1 MDSTFSQSDLEAY
14 LDEALPVE
22 EMAAIEAE
30 LRDNPELGQRLVAIH
45 GRRDAGVHTL
55 GEIWR
60 RHRLSCPSREQ
71 LTLYLDGKL
80 SNDEADYTQ
89 FHLEEV
95 HCRWCVASYEDIRIA
110 REDDSDEFVSRHQRI
125 LDRSSHYLR
134 KSES

>member
-1 MDSTFSQSDLEAY
+1 
-14 LDEALPVE
+14 
-22 EMAAIEAE
+22 MAQIEDE
-30 LRDNPELGQRLVAIH
+30 LRNNPELGQRLVAIH

-60 RHRLSCPSREQ
+60 RHRLTCPSREQ

-80 SNDEADYTQ
+80 GKEEADYVQ

-95 HCRWCVASYEDIRIA
+95 HCRLCVASYEDIRIS
-110 REDDSDEFVSRHQRI
+110 REDDTDDSVSRHQRI

-134 KSES
+134 NSED